1 MKNKKSAIMVRK
13 FDNDT
18 RRGFTLIELLVVI
31 AIIGVLVGLL
41 LPAVQQAREAARRSS
56 CVNNMKQVGLAAHNY
71 LSAHQAFPPGMVQPD
86 PSIGSWNNWEN
97 TSAYYLLL
105 PLMEQPGLYDKMTA
119 QLQVDSANAQVELYN
134 LSRQP
139 VTNLMCPSDSTD
151 SPDSPEG
158 GRSNYGLSTGST
170 IFLGGAD
177 DCTFWSSGK
186 QYPRANGFTSR
197 TRALQTC
204 GNPQAGRNQD
214 VPRGTG
220 KQWADGYGTEK
231 FTDGLSNTVMAGEML
246 AGNGAASWRGTI
258 TKAVYPRNYVR
269 GQSALSPADR
279 NFITEAELT
288 TWGQTAEAATDWF
301 GRNGSFW
308 GWPGHGSSLIN
319 CAAPPNWQYPS
330 GGQGTP
336 GMPFDGYTGLFPPR
350 SRHPGGVS
358 VAYADASVQFLND
371 SVELRTWQRL
381 GNRRDGEVISK

>member
-1 MKNKKSAIMVRK
+1 MVQKSK
-13 FDNDT
+13 DST
-18 RRGFTLIELLVVI
+18 LQGFTLIELLVVI

-41 LPAVQQAREAARRSS
+41 LPAVQQAREAARRSA

-71 LSAHQAFPPGMVQPD
+71 LSTHQVFPPGMVQPD
-86 PSIGSWNNWEN
+86 PSVSSWRNWEN
-97 TSAYYLLL
+97 ASAFYLLL
-105 PLMEQPGLYDKMTA
+105 PLMEQMGLYDQISA
-119 QLQVDSANAQVELYN
+119 QLKVDAANAEQELYR

-139 VTNLMCPSDSTD
+139 VTNLMCPSDFTD
-151 SPDSPEG
+151 SPDAPEG

-177 DCTFWSSGK
+177 DCKFWYSGK

-197 TRALQTC
+197 SRALHTC
-204 GNPQAGRNQD
+204 TNPQGGRNED
-214 VPRGTG
+214 SPRGTG
-220 KQWADGYGTEK
+220 QQWGEGYGTEK

-246 AGNGAASWRGTI
+246 AGNGAAAWRGTI

-269 GQSALSPADR
+269 GQTATAADR
-279 NFITEAELT
+279 NWITEAELT
-288 TWGQTAEAATDWF
+288 AWGQSAEAATDWY

-336 GMPFDGYTGLFPPR
+336 GMPFDGFTGFFPPR
-350 SRHPGGVS
+350 SRHPGGVTI
-358 VAYADASVQFLND
+358 AFADASVQFLND
-371 SVELRTWQRL
+371 AIQLRTWQSL
-381 GNRRDGEVISK
+381 GNRRDGEVITD